1 MSVKDNPFANEIVF
15 LWRDH
20 DAPDAAY
27 FDMAETEDWTRG
39 IWEANSPFQK
49 LMAQMDLRAVAEIAC
64 GRGRHAAH
72 LLSTS
77 DELYLIDTSVAAI
90 QFARERFEPHA
101 KVKVILSEDG
111 QSLPNVPD
119 NHLTAV
125 FSFDAMVHFEPLT
138 IAAYL
143 SETARVLRPGG
154 RALIHHSNYSQNPT
168 GTIKES
174 PGWRN
179 YMTEDLFA
187 HFASRAGL
195 RIVDRSVISWA
206 GPDSDALTLLEK

>member
-1 MSVKDNPFANEIVF
+1 MSVKDNPFAEEIVF
-15 LWRDH
+15 LWKEH

-27 FDMAETEDWTRG
+27 FDKAETDDWTRG
-39 IWEANSPFQK
+39 LWDENSHFQQF
-49 LMAQMDLRAVAEIAC
+49 MAQMDLSIVCEIAC
-64 GRGRHAAH
+64 GRGRHAAR
-72 LLSTS
+72 LLTKS
-77 DELYLIDTSVAAI
+77 DELYLVDTSVAAI
-90 QFARERFEPHA
+90 EFARERFKAHP
-101 KVKVILSEDG
+101 KVRAILCADG
-111 QSLPNVPD
+111 QSLPSVPSD
-119 NHLTAV
+119 RLTSV

-154 RALIHHSNYSQNPT
+154 RALIHHSNYSENPT

-179 YMTEDLFA
+179 FMTQDLFA

-195 RIVDRSVISWA
+195 RVIDRAIFSWA